1 MTDGCVKFQIEKK
14 VEMCLFDVIFISV
27 VRSIDAVGQNMSS
40 FIRGRCRPISTV
52 CNILRQ
58 FIVFV

>member
-14 VEMCLFDVIFISV
+14 VEMCLFDVILISV

-40 FIRGRCRPISTV
+40 FIRGQCTS
-52 CNILRQ
+52 ILRQ
-58 FIVFV
+58 FNVFV